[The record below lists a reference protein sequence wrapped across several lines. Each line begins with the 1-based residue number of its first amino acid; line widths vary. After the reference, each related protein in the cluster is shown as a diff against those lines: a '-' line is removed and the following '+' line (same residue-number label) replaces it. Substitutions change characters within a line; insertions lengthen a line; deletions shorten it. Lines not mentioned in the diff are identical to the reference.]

1 MVALDRLIRRLVST
15 TLPLSMLSAC
25 GPGDSPLRCN
35 NPDPKVVVVAGGGLP
50 DGGAPAPDGGP
61 ISAGDCQLLCG
72 NDLRFTDCTVL
83 ASDGGTTELQCRAR
97 PCLGRRPAGLAE
109 PARPAGADALGAYFA
124 EAAHLEAASVPAF
137 LRLRE
142 ELVAHAAPRRL
153 VEAAARAA
161 RDEARHARCMRGF
174 AERRG
179 VRPWAV
185 RIEPQPPRPLEELA
199 AENAVEGCVRE
210 LYGAVVS
217 LWQAHAAGDLRLRAT
232 MRAISLDELRHS
244 QLALDVAAWAGPQL
258 SQAARRRVAETRR
271 AAHAQLEREAAS
283 PLPASVIALA
293 GVPSPRAA
301 LALARGLPR
310 F

>member
-15 TLPLSMLSAC
+15 TLPLSLLSAC
-25 GPGDSPLRCN
+25 GPGDS
-35 NPDPKVVVVAGGGLP
+35 
-50 DGGAPAPDGGP
+50 
-61 ISAGDCQLLCG
+61 
-72 NDLRFTDCTVL
+72 FTGCTVL
-83 ASDGGTTELQCRAR
+83 ASDGGTTELQYRAR

-142 ELVAHAAPRRL
+142 ELLSHAAPRRL
-153 VEAAARAA
+153 VDAAGRAA

-179 VRPWAV
+179 VRPAAV
-185 RIEPQPPRPLEELA
+185 QLEPQQPRPLEELA

-217 LWQAHAAGDLRLRAT
+217 LWQAHAAGDLRLRAI
-232 MRAISLDELRHS
+232 MRAISLDGLRHA
-244 QLALDVAAWAGPQL
+244 QLALDVAAWAEPQL
-258 SQAARRRVAETRR
+258 PQAARRRIAGARR
-271 AAHAQLEREAAS
+271 AAHAQLEREAAA
-283 PLPASVIALA
+283 PQPAAVVALA
-293 GVPSPRAA
+293 GVPAPAAA
-301 LALARGLPR
+301 LALVRGLPL
-310 F
+310 